1 MTGDK
6 TLDNS
11 INSIDEQT
19 LSPAEQA
26 TRLARENDTPA
37 ELHDTLD
44 HEINVG
50 DPTVLATMSQTD
62 FNTALENIFI
72 SDNETL
78 PPESRGEQIQEFAQQ
93 VSSLPRETLDDM
105 FDELEESNPA
115 LFESIFA
122 QIDTQEAQATLAGLA
137 AQGAGP
143 FINAFTERAEK
154 QRTENNARRSTADQV
169 NALNTIEAAMDW
181 LDKNLQREYEAA
193 KKRFIAAETP
203 EEEQEAA
210 NDFAKEAEQ
219 AAKDKGFSDEAARE
233 AAMKKTE
240 QMVIE
245 GLKEKNP
252 NWDNEQ
258 IHERAKEI
266 MDGVRKDLLA
276 NDSSL
281 TAEQIE
287 AETAKIVQQSGDT
300 LIDLSM
306 IEYYT
311 TELARFK
318 MQLNELIEEKLVHVD
333 IDGQKY
339 AVESAKG
346 IDPETG
352 RLVYEGDGEDKYYY
366 YDENASKWV
375 EASDTQDIEQ
385 QIADGR
391 LLAND
396 PEIVNEYITAAD
408 FVNVA
413 QEELDRSVDEL
424 KDLKSQIDSM
434 PDGVTKDYLTAKVQ
448 ELEKEL
454 AQKENLVEHY
464 EDRTAHL
471 SHVMEN
477 EEKITNFD
485 IHGFPFNLEE
495 APREEA
501 ENVLA
506 DLKDKTVIAKEEV
519 HHLKEKIGIP
529 AAEATNDLSKNSV
542 PFYLRK
548 EHPVDS
554 EAQESTEVA
563 ETESQLAPEPSENL
577 LSNGLSREEYAR
589 SLEGQEVTLAR
600 LKQDFPGALDSELSD
615 IAHGIKATAEEEGLN
630 INLDPELKELIQPEN
645 DTLAQGPAP
654 QQNTNDPGLAAP
666 GAG

>member
-19 LSPAEQA
+19 LSPAEEA

-78 PPESRGEQIQEFAQQ
+78 PPESRGERIQEFAQQ

-122 QIDTQEAQATLAGLA
+122 QIDTQEAQAALAGLA

-169 NALNTIEAAMDW
+169 NALDTIEAAMDW

-193 KKRFIAAETP
+193 KRKFIAAETP
-203 EEEQEAA
+203 EKEQEAA

-233 AAMKKTE
+233 AALKKTE

-245 GLKEKNP
+245 GLKEKKP
-252 NWDNEQ
+252 HWDNKQ

-471 SHVMEN
+471 SHVIEN
-477 EEKITNFD
+477 GDKITNVD
-485 IHGFPFNLEE
+485 VYGFPYNLEE

-506 DLKDKTVIAKEEV
+506 DLKDKTAIAKEEV

-529 AAEATNDLSKNSV
+529 AAEATNDLDKNSV

-563 ETESQLAPEPSENL
+563 ETESQLAPEPSEGL

-589 SLEGQEVTLAR
+589 SLEGQEVTLER

-630 INLDPELKELIQPEN
+630 INLDPELKELIQPDN
-645 DTLAQGPAP
+645 DKIAQGPAL
-654 QQNTNDPGLAAP
+654 QQNTNDPGIAAP